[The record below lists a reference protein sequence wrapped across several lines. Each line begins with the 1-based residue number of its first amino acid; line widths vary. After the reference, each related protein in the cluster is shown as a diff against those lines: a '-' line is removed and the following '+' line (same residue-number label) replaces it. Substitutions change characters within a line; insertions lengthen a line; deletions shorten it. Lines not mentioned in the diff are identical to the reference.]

1 MAKNQIYV
9 TFKDEYQWYMAITG
23 IDRKAASTLRD
34 FITNFVKV
42 GDRVAVDENTVVVA
56 CELKEDDTK
65 VYHVFGLSADESPRV
80 VKYGTFVYTEMMTRL
95 CKKYKV
101 KFIPKSASY
110 SGRNE
115 RRSSYG
121 RQTGPVSSDV
131 MIVLRKIEETVNK
144 CYAILTGAEQ
154 PVAPAD
160 DQSGDVVEV
169 SVGESETADVEVEI
183 DAEDEVPF

>member
-9 TFKDEYQWYMAITG
+9 TFKDECLWYMAITG

-34 FITNFVKV
+34 FTTNFVKV

-56 CELKEDDTK
+56 CELEEDETK
-65 VYHVFGLSADESPRV
+65 VYHVFGLTTDNPPRV
-80 VKYGTFVYTEMMTRL
+80 VKYGTFSYTDMMTRL

-101 KFIPKSASY
+101 KYIPKSASDN
-110 SGRNE
+110 GRGN
-115 RRSSYG
+115 RRFGYG
-121 RQTGPVSSDV
+121 RQNGPLPGDA
-131 MIVLRKIEETVNK
+131 MLVLRKIEETVNK

-169 SVGESETADVEVEI
+169 SAGESETADVEI
-183 DAEDEVPF
+183 DAEDEIPF

>member
-9 TFKDEYQWYMAITG
+9 TFKDEYQWYMAVTG
-23 IDRKAASTLRD
+23 TDRKAASTLRD
-34 FITNFVKV
+34 FNTTFIRV

-56 CELKEDDTK
+56 CESKEDDTK

-80 VKYGTFVYTEMMTRL
+80 IKYGTFPYTEMMTRL
-95 CKKYKV
+95 CKKYKI

-160 DQSGDVVEV
+160 DQPGDVVEV
-169 SVGESETADVEVEI
+169 SVDESETAEVEI

>member
-1 MAKNQIYV
+1 V
-9 TFKDEYQWYMAITG
+9 TFKDEYQWYMAVTG
-23 IDRKAASTLRD
+23 TDRKAASTLRD
-34 FITNFVKV
+34 FNTTFIRV

-56 CELKEDDTK
+56 CESKEDDTK

-80 VKYGTFVYTEMMTRL
+80 IKYGTFPYTEMMTRL
-95 CKKYKV
+95 CKKYKI

-160 DQSGDVVEV
+160 DQPGDVVEV
-169 SVGESETADVEVEI
+169 SVDESETAEVEI